1 MLTNNGN
8 DGVMFRFRKMALESF
23 LLIYWMGQ
31 ELPARRAVSVL
42 QESREELIRTVKVR
56 KATAEVGE
64 KKPHSRVCNIEGL

>member
-1 MLTNNGN
+1 MFTNNGN
-8 DGVMFRFRKMALESF
+8 DGVMFSFRKMALESF

-56 KATAEVGE
+56 EATAEVGE
-64 KKPHSRVCNIEGL
+64 TKPPFRVCNIEGL